1 MAIYLKIYL
10 VVHLMVSVNYQGAY
24 ATIGHKGVQ
33 SNLIFLDL
41 GLVYQM
47 HYILNLESSHSSYL
61 RNIQRISCNMRPVG
75 VWDDNFMY
83 YMCYQVWDE
92 KNMQY
97 VINLD
102 LGREKHA
109 I

>member
-1 MAIYLKIYL
+1 MLK
-10 VVHLMVSVNYQGAY
+10 
-24 ATIGHKGVQ
+24 
-33 SNLIFLDL
+33 
-41 GLVYQM
+41 
-47 HYILNLESSHSSYL
+47 
-61 RNIQRISCNMRPVG
+61 
-75 VWDDNFMY
+75 VWDENFMY

-109 I
+109 IVDLYVTKDEKGDIFSRYWSKSVIRNIRTARRAHL